1 MGIERTIG
9 DERSSVGKGLAVLPG
24 TVLVHVERVDRGGR
38 REVAAVESQGDAGVG
53 DVGLVT
59 VG

>member
-9 DERSSVGKGLAVLPG
+9 DEGSSVGEGLAVLPG